1 MFNLFFRRYVP
12 GFRVGL
18 DGVPG
23 FNIDDNGLPQRASAS
38 SDGTLPDS
46 AAQQYPDVAQTQS
59 PPSISFRPP
68 GAEGWVL
75 SAPLIG
81 SPGFRVSPQDVVPGF
96 NVGSQDDA
104 PGFNVDEKGGQ
115 QQETTWS
122 YGLPPESVTP
132 QDPITAQTPTPAPD
146 VDDPTPPAPPLLPEW
161 PYQLG
166 TMPPPRLPTTFDPRT
181 GPRIEIN
188 APPGVGSA
196 TAPGADRWPT
206 SSAPQHPAD
215 IAVRSRAA
223 TTQNVNPQAV
233 AQQAMRTAWLQP
245 PKDVWPYIQGDGA
258 LRAIPLVRPLGDSS
272 SSLANAGDVG
282 GQKAQQPMPL
292 QQYQQTQRTMPS
304 TPLGAGLTT
313 VRLPEKQN
321 INMTGLEPR
330 SDQEFSQLI
339 EAYRRLKEVEGRQP
353 ISGQPS
359 PQPPLN
365 EDGISSYAPGSDGPS
380 LGQRL
385 VQSSVETIV
394 PGAHY
399 QELARQQLG
408 AGNYVGAGAYQ
419 AAALL
424 DAALGIA
431 TFGLS
436 TRLAAAGRT
445 AAAEGAALFRRAFD
459 SRSQLLRYLGRAPEG
474 MQWHHIVEQSQAGQ
488 FGQRPIQSVENI
500 VAIPIEAHQW
510 LNAFYSSKQY
520 FSKPNTVR
528 EWLRRQSFEKQYE
541 YGMDRLKQVLGY

>member
-12 GFRVGL
+12 GFRVGP

-23 FNIDDNGLPQRASAS
+23 FNIDDNGLPRGATASF
-38 SDGTLPDS
+38 DDMLPDS
-46 AAQQYPDVAQTQS
+46 AAQQSPDAAQTQT
-59 PPSISFRPP
+59 PPSISFGLP

-75 SAPLIG
+75 STPLA
-81 SPGFRVSPQDVVPGF
+81 GFRVSQQDDVPGF
-96 NVGSQDDA
+96 NVGPRDDT
-104 PGFNVDEKGGQ
+104 PGFNVDENGVQ
-115 QQETTWS
+115 RQETTWS
-122 YGLPPESVTP
+122 DGLPPGSVTSQAP
-132 QDPITAQTPTPAPD
+132 NTAQTATPPQG
-146 VDDPTPPAPPLLPEW
+146 VDDPGAPAPLPFPEW

-166 TMPPPRLPTTFDPRT
+166 IMLPPRLPTTFDPRP

-188 APPGVGSA
+188 PLPGLGTA
-196 TAPGADRWPT
+196 AAPGADQWPL
-206 SSAPQHPAD
+206 SGAPQQPAD
-215 IAVRSRAA
+215 IDIRSRAA
-223 TTQNVNPQAV
+223 TKQNANLQPAT
-233 AQQAMRTAWLQP
+233 QQAMRNAWPLP
-245 PKDVWPYIQGDGA
+245 LKDGWPYALGGGA
-258 LRAIPLVRPLGDSS
+258 LPSIPSARPPADSNF
-272 SSLANAGDVG
+272 SLAKAGNAG
-282 GQKAQQPMPL
+282 GQNAQQQMPL
-292 QQYQQTQRTMPS
+292 QQYQRPQPRMPS
-304 TPLGAGLTT
+304 APLGTGVAM
-313 VRLPEKQN
+313 VHLPEKQN
-321 INMTGLEPR
+321 IKMTGLDPG

-339 EAYRRLKEVEGRQP
+339 EAYRRLKEAEGRQP

-365 EDGISSYAPGSDGPS
+365 ENGVSSYASGSDGPS

-408 AGNYVGAGAYQ
+408 AGNYVGATVYQ

-445 AAAEGAALFRRAFD
+445 AAAEGATLFRLAFE
-459 SRSQLLRYLGRAPEG
+459 SRSQLLKYLGQAPEG
-474 MQWHHIVEQSQAGQ
+474 MQWHHIVEQSQAAQ

-500 VAIPIEAHQW
+500 VAIPIEAHQR
-510 LNAFYSSKQY
+510 LNAFYSSKRPIY
-520 FSKPNTVR
+520 DPNTVR
-528 EWLRRQSFEKQYE
+528 EWLRGQSFEAQYE
-541 YGMDRLKQVLGY
+541 FGMEQLKRVLGY